1 MLEKGDI
8 KQRGLFSEPP
18 SSRFSD
24 LTIRTNIAE
33 NELKSKSY
41 PQGTLCYKKTDISVG
56 FFWIFFRRLK

>member
-24 LTIRTNIAE
+24 LTIKYNIAE
-33 NELKSKSY
+33 NKSKSKSY
-41 PQGTLCYKKTDISVG
+41 PQILYVTKKPAFLSV
-56 FFWIFFRRLK
+56 FLWVILLK